1 MISTTEVCC
10 LKILVH
16 LRQREMEDLFFIERH
31 IYMLRYLHT
40 HFEMKICLKFSTNN
54 VLVAEKE

>member
-1 MISTTEVCC
+1 MISTTEICC

-16 LRQREMEDLFFIERH
+16 LRQSEMEDLFFIEGN

>member
-40 HFEMKICLKFSTNN
+40 HFEMKICFKVFNKQRFGS
-54 VLVAEKE
+54 